1 MLPSAGSTAYRFL
14 PLLMIACV
22 LLVALI
28 NRDFGPMLTS
38 ERSACDDVVNE
49 HEDSFDTSLQA
60 IQGTTKPIE

>member
-1 MLPSAGSTAYRFL
+1 
-14 PLLMIACV
+14 MIACV

-60 IQGTTKPIE
+60 IQGTTKAIE